1 MQSSV
6 EEQGEIRMHS
16 SEINAKKW
24 RKTIKWERRD
34 LFGKT
39 GDIKGTFYARD
50 ILCKDGP
57 DKEQKW

>member
-1 MQSSV
+1 M
-6 EEQGEIRMHS
+6 S
-16 SEINAKKW
+16 SEKKW

-50 ILCKDGP
+50 ILCKVGP